1 MLFDEGDDKMIKTE
15 SFPTIRMKID
25 RLLEITN
32 EYRFNDLVKA
42 IYCINLCVN
51 NRSVLESCLALNACL
66 IEYEEKGSK
75 RIGTYDEF
83 KGFFDKIYD
92 VMKPGIADDY
102 TVEDFGEVRLRYN
115 DKFYGVIIGT
125 GHNNVYACLNFLPTL
140 ARKIS
145 REEELCLALEYVSG
159 TIDYFVEE
167 NKNASISVVSE
178 EMDVSVQQLNQWVRE
193 ERLIFAEGSAV
204 MIDCESCGAPI
215 RTGRYCENC
224 KSQMVN
230 KFGGMY
236 KKEEVQQK
244 RDPRE
249 RARMRFLDN

>member
-1 MLFDEGDDKMIKTE
+1 
-15 SFPTIRMKID
+15 
-25 RLLEITN
+25 
-32 EYRFNDLVKA
+32 
-42 IYCINLCVN
+42 
-51 NRSVLESCLALNACL
+51 
-66 IEYEEKGSK
+66 
-75 RIGTYDEF
+75 
-83 KGFFDKIYD
+83 
-92 VMKPGIADDY
+92 
-102 TVEDFGEVRLRYN
+102 
-115 DKFYGVIIGT
+115 
-125 GHNNVYACLNFLPTL
+125 
-140 ARKIS
+140 
-145 REEELCLALEYVSG
+145 
-159 TIDYFVEE
+159 
-167 NKNASISVVSE
+167 
-178 EMDVSVQQLNQWVRE
+178 MDVSVQQLNQWVRE

>member
-1 MLFDEGDDKMIKTE
+1 MEVKNCKDCKRLFNYIGG
-15 SFPTIRMKID
+15 P
-25 RLLEITN
+25 RLCPDCRAKL
-32 EYRFNDLVKA
+32 
-42 IYCINLCVN
+42 
-51 NRSVLESCLALNACL
+51 
-66 IEYEEKGSK
+66 EEK
-75 RIGTYDEF
+75 F
-83 KGFFDKIYD
+83 
-92 VMKPGIADDY
+92 A
-102 TVEDFGEVRLRYN
+102 EV
-115 DKFYGVIIGT
+115 K
-125 GHNNVYACLNFLPTL
+125 
-140 ARKIS
+140 K
-145 REEELCLALEYVSG
+145 
-159 TIDYFVEE
+159 FVEE

-236 KKEEVQQK
+236 KKEEVQPK

>member
-1 MLFDEGDDKMIKTE
+1 MEVKNCKDCKRLFNYIGG
-15 SFPTIRMKID
+15 P
-25 RLLEITN
+25 RLCPDCRAKL
-32 EYRFNDLVKA
+32 
-42 IYCINLCVN
+42 
-51 NRSVLESCLALNACL
+51 
-66 IEYEEKGSK
+66 EEK
-75 RIGTYDEF
+75 F
-83 KGFFDKIYD
+83 
-92 VMKPGIADDY
+92 A
-102 TVEDFGEVRLRYN
+102 EV
-115 DKFYGVIIGT
+115 K
-125 GHNNVYACLNFLPTL
+125 
-140 ARKIS
+140 K
-145 REEELCLALEYVSG
+145 
-159 TIDYFVEE
+159 FVEE

-178 EMDVSVQQLNQWVRE
+178 EMDVSVQQLNQWIRE

>member
-1 MLFDEGDDKMIKTE
+1 MEVKNCKDCKRLFNYIGG
-15 SFPTIRMKID
+15 P
-25 RLLEITN
+25 RLCPDCRAKL
-32 EYRFNDLVKA
+32 
-42 IYCINLCVN
+42 
-51 NRSVLESCLALNACL
+51 
-66 IEYEEKGSK
+66 EEK
-75 RIGTYDEF
+75 F
-83 KGFFDKIYD
+83 
-92 VMKPGIADDY
+92 A
-102 TVEDFGEVRLRYN
+102 EV
-115 DKFYGVIIGT
+115 K
-125 GHNNVYACLNFLPTL
+125 
-140 ARKIS
+140 K
-145 REEELCLALEYVSG
+145 
-159 TIDYFVEE
+159 FVEE

-215 RTGRYCENC
+215 STGRYCENC

>member
-1 MLFDEGDDKMIKTE
+1 MEVKNCKDCKRLFNYIGG
-15 SFPTIRMKID
+15 P
-25 RLLEITN
+25 RLCPDCRAKL
-32 EYRFNDLVKA
+32 
-42 IYCINLCVN
+42 
-51 NRSVLESCLALNACL
+51 
-66 IEYEEKGSK
+66 EEK
-75 RIGTYDEF
+75 F
-83 KGFFDKIYD
+83 
-92 VMKPGIADDY
+92 A
-102 TVEDFGEVRLRYN
+102 EV
-115 DKFYGVIIGT
+115 K
-125 GHNNVYACLNFLPTL
+125 
-140 ARKIS
+140 K
-145 REEELCLALEYVSG
+145 
-159 TIDYFVEE
+159 FVEE